1 MSASEI
7 RVRKGTPGNPRRTSF
22 PSMLVDER
30 LLVVKT
36 LGLLIELRGLVP
48 GLELPPLRLIH
59 LIGHRIISMT
69 AKMRPVYTDIGK
81 ESVCPPLQAG
91 RQVYAAAFLECRKY
105 APARAMMAT
114 AATAPPIRSQLVPLS
129 SLLLGSGYGSLPA

>member
-1 MSASEI
+1 
-7 RVRKGTPGNPRRTSF
+7 
-22 PSMLVDER
+22 MLVDER

-69 AKMRPVYTDIGK
+69 AEMQPVYTDIGK
-81 ESVCPPLQAG
+81 KVFARPCRRAVRFMRPPSWSAG
-91 RQVYAAAFLECRKY
+91 STHRRER
-105 APARAMMAT
+105 
-114 AATAPPIRSQLVPLS
+114 
-129 SLLLGSGYGSLPA
+129 